1 MDVKGW
7 RWEECRGGCEGVEN
21 GKSEGVGVKG
31 WRWEECRGGCEGV
44 EMGRVQG
51 WV

>member
-21 GKSEGVGVKG
+21 GKSAGVGVKG
-31 WRWEECRGGCEGV
+31 GDGKSAGMGGCTLV
-44 EMGRVQG
+44 KCL
-51 WV
+51 

>member
-1 MDVKGW
+1 MGVKG
-7 RWEECRGGCEGVEN
+7 GD
-21 GKSEGVGVKG
+21 GKSAGMGVKG
-31 WRWEECRGGCEGV
+31 WRWEECRDGCEGV